1 MAVLGDM
8 MEMESSRDKDE
19 EGRERGERRGCYC
32 LVLAAAIFLSPR
44 IWFNFCRGV

>member
-19 EGRERGERRGCYC
+19 EGREREEKDVVATASC
-32 LVLAAAIFLSPR
+32 LLLRYF
-44 IWFNFCRGV
+44 